1 MTNIVNVCKYLAY
14 NSFYA
19 RNNMV
24 NPGERGA
31 FQIFFLH
38 FLKNKRLSKYQ
49 QTIQYVNSEKHP
61 SIDDYPLYPDLS
73 MNIQVLQQIFLQAP
87 DLVIRR
93 FKLADK
99 RTKAA
104 LVYLDGLTDKNSIS
118 NNVLGSLMESTF
130 DFKKGLPITVGDVEE
145 VYSWKPVE
153 NALFS
158 GDSALFIQGETKAFL
173 MDTKGWPQRAIE
185 DPQLE
190 TSLKGAHQG
199 FVETASQNVAMLRRY
214 IPNRELV
221 IKELTVGVR
230 GKTKVYIVYL
240 ADVAHE
246 EVLQELEDRIK
257 QIQMDV
263 IINSGELSELI
274 EDNPYSP
281 FPQFLLTERP
291 DAAASQILQG
301 RFAVIVDRSPSV
313 LIAPATLI
321 SFLQSVDDYST
332 RWIAASLIRL
342 LRFLAFM
349 MALFLP
355 STYVAIISYNHE
367 VIPLKLFISIAESRV
382 MVPFPPIIEALLM
395 EVTIEMMR
403 EAGVRLPAPI
413 GQTVGIVGGIVIGQ
427 AAVQAGIVS
436 NIMVIIVSATA
447 IGSFIIPSYDMGTAI
462 RMLRFPMMLLAAMFG
477 ITGIIIGAMTLI
489 AHLISLESLGTPYA
503 SPLAPF
509 RFADMKDSFIRLPL
523 WKMIT
528 RPKSVRTIQ
537 SNRQEKSRK

>member
-1 MTNIVNVCKYLAY
+1 MREMINL
-14 NSFYA
+14 
-19 RNNMV
+19 R
-24 NPGERGA
+24 ERGA
-31 FQIFFLH
+31 CHIFFSGL
-38 FLKNKRLSKYQ
+38 FKRKRYSKYE
-49 QTIQYVNSEKHP
+49 QTNQNVYSETLS
-61 SIDDYPLYPDLS
+61 SIDHYPLYPDLS
-73 MNIQVLQQIFLQAP
+73 MNIQVLQQMFHHAP
-87 DLVIRR
+87 DLVIRH
-93 FKLADK
+93 FEFAGKG
-99 RTKAA
+99 TKAA
-104 LVYLDGLTDKNSIS
+104 LVFVDGLTDKNSIS
-118 NNVLGSLMESTF
+118 NNVLSAMMQSSF
-130 DFKKGLPITVGDVEE
+130 DPKKGLPTTVGDVED
-145 VYSWKPVE
+145 VHSWKSVE
-153 NALFS
+153 NALFA

-173 MDTKGWPQRAIE
+173 LDTKGWPQRAIE
-185 DPQLE
+185 DPKLE

-199 FVETASQNVAMLRRY
+199 FVETGSQNVAMLRRY
-214 IPNRELV
+214 IPNRELI

-230 GKTKVYIVYL
+230 GKSKVFIVYL
-240 ADVAHE
+240 GDVASE

-263 IINSGELSELI
+263 IINTGELSELI

-281 FPQFLLTERP
+281 FPQFILTERP
-291 DAAASQILQG
+291 DATASHILQG

-313 LIAPATLI
+313 LIAPVTVM

-332 RWIAASLIRL
+332 RWLAASLIRL
-342 LRFLAFM
+342 LRFFAFM
-349 MALFLP
+349 ITLFLP
-355 STYVAIISYNHE
+355 STYVAIISYNYE
-367 VIPLKLFISIAESRV
+367 VIPLKLFLSIAESRV
-382 MVPFPPIIEALLM
+382 VVPFPPIIEALLM

-436 NIMVIIVSATA
+436 NIMVIVVSATA

-462 RMLRFPMMLLAAMFG
+462 RMLRFPMMLLAVMFG
-477 ITGIIIGAMTLI
+477 STGIMIGAMTLI

-509 RFADMKDSFIRLPL
+509 RFADMKDSFIRFPL

-537 SNRQEKSRK
+537 SNRQGKPKR

>member
-1 MTNIVNVCKYLAY
+1 
-14 NSFYA
+14 
-19 RNNMV
+19 MV
-24 NPGERGA
+24 NLGGEV
-31 FQIFFLH
+31 FHIFNPHLF
-38 FLKNKRLSKYQ
+38 KNKRYSKHR
-49 QTIQYVNSEKHP
+49 QTNQYAPPEKNG
-61 SIDDYPLYPDLS
+61 SINDFPLYSDLS
-73 MNIQVLQQIFLQAP
+73 MNIQELLQMFPQAP

-93 FKLADK
+93 FELADK
-99 RTKAA
+99 GTKAA

-118 NNVLGSLMESTF
+118 NNVLSSLMESTF
-130 DFKKGLPITVGDVEE
+130 DFRKGLPITVGDVEE
-145 VYSWKPVE
+145 VYSWKSVE
-153 NALFS
+153 DALFA
-158 GDSALFIQGETKAFL
+158 GDSALFIQGVTTAFL
-173 MDTKGWPQRAIE
+173 IDTKGWPQRAIE

-199 FVETASQNVAMLRRY
+199 FVETGSQNIAMVRRY
-214 IPNRELV
+214 IPNRELA

-230 GKTKVYIVYL
+230 GKTKVFIMYL
-240 ADVAHE
+240 ADVSND

-263 IINSGELSELI
+263 IINTGELSELI

-281 FPQFLLTERP
+281 FPQFMLTERP
-291 DAAASQILQG
+291 DSAASQILQG

-313 LIAPATLI
+313 LIAPATLM

-332 RWIAASLIRL
+332 RWIAASLLRL
-342 LRFLAFM
+342 LRFFAFM
-349 MALFLP
+349 ITLFLP
-355 STYVAIISYNHE
+355 STYVAIISYNYE
-367 VIPLKLFISIAESRV
+367 IIPLKLFLSIAESRV
-382 MVPFPPIIEALLM
+382 VVPFPPILEALLM

-436 NIMVIIVSATA
+436 NIMVVIVAATA

-509 RFADMKDSFIRLPL
+509 RFADMKDSFIRFPL

-537 SNRQEKSRK
+537 SNRQGKTKR

>member
-1 MTNIVNVCKYLAY
+1 MH
-14 NSFYA
+14 
-19 RNNMV
+19 
-24 NPGERGA
+24 
-31 FQIFFLH
+31 IFFLR
-38 FLKNKRLSKYQ
+38 FLKNKRYSKYQ
-49 QTIQYVNSEKHP
+49 QTNPYVNAKNHP
-61 SIDDYPLYPDLS
+61 FIDDYPLYSDLS
-73 MNIQVLQQIFLQAP
+73 MNIQELQKMFRQAP

-93 FKLADK
+93 LEFAGKG
-99 RTKAA
+99 TKAA
-104 LVYLDGLTDKNSIS
+104 LVYLAGLTDKNSIS
-118 NNVLGSLMESTF
+118 NNVLGTLMQSTF
-130 DFKKGLPITVGDVEE
+130 DSNKGLPTTVGDVKE
-145 VYSWKPVE
+145 VHSWNSVE
-153 NALFS
+153 DALFE
-158 GDSALFIQGETKAFL
+158 GDSVLFIQGETKAFL

-185 DPQLE
+185 DPKFE

-199 FVETASQNVAMLRRY
+199 FVETGSHNVAMLRRY
-214 IPNRELV
+214 IPNRELT
-221 IKELTVGVR
+221 IKALTVGVR
-230 GKTKVYIVYL
+230 GNTKVYIVYL
-240 ADVAHE
+240 EDVAYE
-246 EVLQELEDRIK
+246 EVLKELEDRIK
-257 QIQMDV
+257 QIQVDV

-281 FPQFLLTERP
+281 FPQFILTERP
-291 DAAASQILQG
+291 DAAASQIIQG

-313 LIAPATLI
+313 LIAPVTLM

-349 MALFLP
+349 MTLFLP

-395 EVTIEMMR
+395 EITIEMMR
-403 EAGVRLPAPI
+403 EAGVRLPAPL
-413 GQTVGIVGGIVIGQ
+413 GQTVGVVGGLIIGQ

-477 ITGIIIGAMTLI
+477 ITGIIIGAMTMI

-537 SNRQEKSRK
+537 SNRQGKTRK